1 MQRDDTCLTFGRFV
15 DVRST
20 FTGRFDETLA
30 LETLHHREDGRVG
43 AVFSIRDVFKYDG
56 HSRGADRV

>member
-1 MQRDDTCLTFGRFV
+1 MGRDDTYLTFGGFI

-20 FTGRFDETLA
+20 FTSRFDETLA

-43 AVFSIRDVFKYDG
+43 AVFSIRDVFKYDRYG
-56 HSRGADRV
+56 RGAE